1 MIGIKNK
8 NTIIFFFRLK
18 FQKVVQL
25 DQKKRVFS
33 LNSLK

>member
-8 NTIIFFFRLK
+8 NTIILFFRLK
-18 FQKVVQL
+18 VQKIVQL

-33 LNSLK
+33 